1 MKKMIRLNKFFIFII
16 IFSTVYSSDNN
27 YKAIEVMEKV
37 MNAPKPV
44 SSISEIQLEIVRL
57 RSGKMKRKSRAF
69 LKYDK
74 QYTSG
79 DHSKK
84 SLVKFL
90 EPKSIRGTGL
100 LSWIKTDGSADQW
113 FFLPKLKVAKRVKS
127 KEKGKSFMATD
138 FKYEDLENRN
148 IGDDTFVINDME
160 KVDGHECIV
169 VFSKPIKQ
177 SSYWAKKIFVD
188 KNLFQIRKIEFFSK
202 ESILEKTLHIKELV
216 NKGGY
221 WFPSI
226 LEMRK
231 SNDNHTIM
239 RVEGFKP
246 DVELDDGIFTKSFLS
261 SQN

>member
-1 MKKMIRLNKFFIFII
+1 MGGAAGHMAHLHENIWLTIG
-16 IFSTVYSSDNN
+16 
-27 YKAIEVMEKV
+27 
-37 MNAPKPV
+37 
-44 SSISEIQLEIVRL
+44 EI
-57 RSGKMKRKSRAF
+57 KSF
-69 LKYDK
+69 LT
-74 QYTSG
+74 Q
-79 DHSKK
+79 
-84 SLVKFL
+84 VA
-90 EPKSIRGTGL
+90 
-100 LSWIKTDGSADQW
+100 SAD
-113 FFLPKLKVAKRVKS
+113 LSP
-127 KEKGKSFMATD
+127 
-138 FKYEDLENRN
+138 
-148 IGDDTFVINDME
+148 ME

-246 DVELDDGIFTKSFLS
+246 DVELDDEIFTKSFLS